1 LVPYVTAGA
10 GAIALNGG
18 SGPTGSGWDR
28 QAALVG
34 GAGSDVRLTRL
45 ITLRAGFTVDSFK
58 ALTYSDPTYR
68 STGTIMVEPR
78 IGLVWGLG
86 LPHPHEVR

>member
-1 LVPYVTAGA
+1 
-10 GAIALNGG
+10 
-18 SGPTGSGWDR
+18 
-28 QAALVG
+28 
-34 GAGSDVRLTRL
+34 
-45 ITLRAGFTVDSFK
+45 LRAGFTVDSFK
-58 ALTYSDPTYR
+58 ASTYSDPTYR